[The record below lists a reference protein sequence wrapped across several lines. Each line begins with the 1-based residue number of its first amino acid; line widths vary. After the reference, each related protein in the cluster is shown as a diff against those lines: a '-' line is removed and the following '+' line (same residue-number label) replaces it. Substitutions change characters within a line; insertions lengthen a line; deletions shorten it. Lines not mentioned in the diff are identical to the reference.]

1 MHGIAVYVKEG
12 VSFAWY
18 VSLKTLE
25 NADSY
30 LCFLC
35 HSVSYFFFLYQ
46 SPLSLCL
53 VFDSISS
60 NIDEIFSINPS
71 ANVFVFGNFNVHH
84 EVWLTYSGGTDRP
97 RTVFLSQMILLRWL
111 TFLLSSQTDT
121 HSSTLLDFFLSS
133 VTSICSTM
141 AFPLLRNSDHVV
153 TVSIDFPINSK

>member
-1 MHGIAVYVKEG
+1 MVLISENSRKCR
-12 VSFAWY
+12 FLLMF
-18 VSLKTLE
+18 SLL
-25 NADSY
+25 
-30 LCFLC
+30 

-53 VFDSISS
+53 VFDSVSS

-71 ANVFVFGNFNVHH
+71 ANVFVFGNFNIHH
-84 EVWLTYSGGTDRP
+84 KVWFTYSGGTDRP
-97 RTVFLSQMILLRWL
+97 GTVFLSQMILLRWL

-153 TVSIDFPINSK
+153 TVSIDFPINSI